1 MRAQRPWMQPA
12 ALAFVAVSALMLSA
26 CIPAPSGPRSAPQAP
41 VARTTPPPQPLTT
54 WEAQTVTAN
63 AVEIEGISYTVRS
76 GDTLSGIAQQTGA
89 SVDAIANANGIAPP
103 YVIRPGQRL
112 EIPAGRYHEVQR
124 GETGIGIART
134 YGVDWSE
141 VATLNRLEEP
151 FILRA
156 GQRILLPGTAAVSE
170 MTLQQRAAAF
180 DLDIDD
186 IVTGGEPAL
195 AENERPTPPTQTAE
209 RVLPADAAVR
219 SPANFSG
226 RFGWPLTG
234 RILAPFGRR
243 GEGQLNNGIDIA
255 AERGTPV
262 LAAADG
268 VVLYAGDEIQ
278 VHGGLVLLNHGDGWI
293 TAYANMDDLQ
303 VARGQR
309 VERGQ
314 MIARASDTG
323 QVDQP
328 QLHFEIRRNRQPV
341 DPAQHLPDLS

>member
-1 MRAQRPWMQPA
+1 MRAQSPWMLPP
-12 ALAFVAVSALMLSA
+12 ALALSFSALMLSA
-26 CIPAPSGPRSAPQAP
+26 CIPAPSGPRTASRPPA
-41 VARTTPPPQPLTT
+41 ARPAPPPPAPAPSWQT
-54 WEAQTVTAN
+54 QTVAAN
-63 AVEIEGISYTVRS
+63 AVEIDATRYTVRA
-76 GDTLSGIAQQTGA
+76 GDTLSGIARRTGA
-89 SVDAIANANGIAPP
+89 SVEAIARANDIAPP

-112 EIPAGRYHEVQR
+112 DIPAGRYHEVRR
-124 GETGIGIART
+124 GETGIGIARS
-134 YGVDWSE
+134 YGVDWSQ
-141 VATLNRLEEP
+141 VVTLNDLEEP
-151 FILRA
+151 YILRA
-156 GQRILLPGTAAVSE
+156 GQRILLPSRTAVAA
-170 MTLQQRAAAF
+170 MTREQRAAAF

-195 AENERPTPPTQTAE
+195 AENEEASPPVRTA
-209 RVLPADAAVR
+209 RQVLPADAAVR
-219 SPANFSG
+219 SPANFTG

-234 RILAPFGRR
+234 TILAPFGNN
-243 GEGQLNNGIDIA
+243 GAGQRNNGINIA
-255 AERGTPV
+255 ARRGTPV

-293 TAYANMDDLQ
+293 TAYGNMEDLQ

-314 MIARASDTG
+314 MIARAGATG